1 LSVLLVASLAVLA
14 LAALGS
20 LALMLRTGETRVA
33 LLLGLFLLLG
43 LQQGVAL
50 YERAGTPLA
59 FDLATAW
66 ALAGLGIGLLGLL
79 SVFALART
87 LDELERAE
95 ALHWESMEG
104 VRGLTDLASRR
115 EMSLDERLPF
125 LLELGCERL
134 GMQIGVV
141 SRVRGERY
149 EVLAIH
155 APESFPIGPGAV
167 FDLADT
173 FCSTTITNERPVAV
187 NRASDVHWLATPTR
201 NPFRFEAYLGCP
213 IRVRGE
219 PLGTLA
225 FASLEPHGERF
236 TASHKDLL
244 VLMAQWIGA
253 EQERS
258 ELAAAEQ
265 EQSELAEAEL
275 ERRADAEQELDRN
288 RREAEQELDRR
299 RRAAEQE
306 LERSRQAADRELE
319 DSRLEANRER
329 ERSRREAER
338 SRQEANRELER
349 NRREAEDSRREAELA
364 LEQSRRE
371 ARLEL
376 ERSRQESAQRVAP
389 VAAAI
394 QRARRRLTLSGRRT
408 LDLNTTVSRLE
419 KRIRRLLPAGVSLEL
434 QPDPDL
440 AKLPLQRIPVDAIV
454 TSLVHK
460 ATEAMPSGGRVTI
473 STANH
478 ETTGGDPGVMQAV
491 PPARYVTL
499 TVAESSGA
507 VDADALAR
515 VFDAPE
521 PEPTRGADAE
531 GELALGTVYR
541 LLQRA
546 GGDLSVEI
554 EPGRGSRFVVFLPLP
569 GEKTHDSVD
578 PVRAEGAGETAEAPQ
593 AGGPAAPAEAPK
605 TEASGK
611 TSGAAPAEEP
621 NPTSAGQPDS
631 AGQPTSAGPPGSA
644 AAASVSRH

>member
-1 LSVLLVASLAVLA
+1 MSVLLVASLAVLA
-14 LAALGS
+14 LAAMGS

-275 ERRADAEQELDRN
+275 ERRADAEQELDRS
-288 RREAEQELDRR
+288 RQ
-299 RRAAEQE
+299 AAEQE

-319 DSRLEANRER
+319 DSRLEADRER

-338 SRQEANRELER
+338 SRQEADRELER
-349 NRREAEDSRREAELA
+349 NRREAERSRREAELE

-569 GEKTHDSVD
+569 GEKTHESVD

-605 TEASGK
+605 TEASGE
-611 TSGAAPAEEP
+611 TAGAAPAEEP
-621 NPTSAGQPDS
+621 NSTSAR
-631 AGQPTSAGPPGSA
+631 PPGSA